1 MNEEVKQQISAVV
14 LAGGRGLRMGGAD
27 KGLQLFDGR
36 PLIVHVLDRLQPQ
49 VASILINAN
58 RNLDRYAEFGHPVH
72 ADLIPD
78 FPGPLAGLQLA
89 MSISATDLVLSV
101 PCDTPQLP
109 NDLAARLH
117 AALTATN
124 ARVAVARTADRLHPV
139 FCLAHRDCLDHL
151 NSFLAAGGRRM
162 DSWYA
167 GLTSTQVDFSDQ
179 EHAFHNLNT
188 SDELLTASGQHQLTT
203 SLPFGFARSN
213 APSRHWY

>member
-1 MNEEVKQQISAVV
+1 MSEEVKQHISAVV

-58 RNLDRYAEFGHPVH
+58 RNLDCYAKFGHPVH
-72 ADLIPD
+72 ADLIAD

-109 NDLAARLH
+109 TDLAARLH
-117 AALTATN
+117 AALVATN
-124 ARVAVARTADRLHPV
+124 ARVAVARSADRLHPV
-139 FCLAHRDCLDHL
+139 FCLAYRDCLTHL
-151 NSFLAAGGRRM
+151 NRFLAAGGRRM
-162 DSWYA
+162 DSWYEA
-167 GLTSTQVDFSDQ
+167 LPSTQVDFSDQ
-179 EHAFHNLNT
+179 QHAFHNLNT
-188 SDELLTASGQHQLTT
+188 SDELLTADDLLTACGQHQLTN
-203 SLPFGFARSN
+203 SSA
-213 APSRHWY
+213 SR